1 MVEFAYQ
8 GNYHKTFI
16 YNPFYLMYRY
26 NTTLELN
33 TGNGISR
40 KKIPAM
46 KKKSIAL
53 KHDFGERSQ
62 NFVDT

>member
-1 MVEFAYQ
+1 
-8 GNYHKTFI
+8 
-16 YNPFYLMYRY
+16 MYRY